1 MIYFFLMN
9 KTNDMCTGCG
19 CSGFL
24 VRSVPD
30 MKLEGLHPGKLQLCK
45 CVRVKLDTELL
56 RYPCT
61 VTGREERANLILG

>member
-9 KTNDMCTGCG
+9 KTNDMYTGCG

-24 VRSVPD
+24 VRSFPD

-45 CVRVKLDTELL
+45 CVGVKLDTELL
-56 RYPCT
+56 RYQCT